1 MPLLKH
7 INRLPDRDKKRYIK
21 TSDKQLVDAISE
33 CCLNILNGCVPL
45 SVAQKAKLKRNK
57 NNLRKLSSKKL
68 SLKKKRTILQK
79 GGFLSAI
86 LTPALALLGGL
97 LASRR

>member
-1 MPLLKH
+1 
-7 INRLPDRDKKRYIK
+7 
-21 TSDKQLVDAISE
+21 
-33 CCLNILNGCVPL
+33 
-45 SVAQKAKLKRNK
+45 VAQKAKLKRNK